1 MFTLN
6 DDNSIYATR
15 GDIVF
20 FYVTAED
27 DGQPYKFQSGDV
39 VRITIY
45 GRKDANTVYLQKDFP
60 VNDVCEKV
68 EIFLSEE
75 DTKIGDVISKPKDYW
90 YEVELNPGDNP
101 QTIVGYDEDGAKV
114 FKLFPEGA
122 DIESYEPD
130 PEDFPV
136 VDDELDMTSPRP
148 VSNRA
153 VSKAFINLE
162 AGYKATHAAVAEKFV
177 TPQMYGAVG
186 DGEADDTE
194 SFMAAIATGRPLY
207 VPTGEYL
214 VKELAIDKNCTI
226 YGDPKNMPTIRC
238 EGFVLNAQVY
248 LSGLTLLPAGSYAGT
263 GILVKKGGCKVEN
276 CTMYSFNIGLE
287 LSPEAHIVG
296 GVFRELTICYC
307 AHAGVKAVASGV
319 GQNNQILY
327 DHLYIVKCGINAD
340 NDTAE
345 STKLENGFG
354 MYIDGGY
361 AVEIRNC
368 VFEYNTGV
376 GLYLAQNY
384 PLNGCTVTTPY
395 FEHNKY
401 AQLYVANSKG
411 TYMKN
416 VHVSGDFYSDAGR
429 GLPADALPNRFLHIE
444 NNGNLKVGESDQGN
458 FFSSESAKAFGFAN
472 RFCPENVFPYDV
484 IGELKNPHIAMEE
497 YGGEKVWSM
506 PNGGA
511 TIYGCPVYLENGDY
525 KVTFEAIGTAAFNFV
540 FGLTGHPDG
549 SKSWTA
555 SATTEWTTV
564 ERTISCT
571 KRGSCYLY
579 CSNPTSNVVRIKDI
593 RIVRA

>member
-1 MFTLN
+1 MFTVN
-6 DDNSIYATR
+6 DDLSIYATR

-20 FYVTAED
+20 FSVSAED
-27 DGQPYKFQSGDV
+27 DGKPYKFQAGDV
-39 VRITIY
+39 VRIKVY
-45 GRKDANTVYLQKDFP
+45 GKKDAENVVLQKDFP
-60 VNDVCEKV
+60 VVDVAEKV

-75 DTKIGDVISKPKDYW
+75 DTKIGEVISKPKDYW
-90 YEVELNPGDNP
+90 YEVELNPGDAP
-101 QTIVGYDEDGAKV
+101 QTIIGYDEDGAKV

-122 DIESYEPD
+122 DIHKWIPE
-130 PEDFPV
+130 PEDIPV
-136 VDDELDMTSPRP
+136 VDEELDMTSTRP
-148 VSNRA
+148 VANSAVARA
-153 VSKAFINLE
+153 FVNLE
-162 AGYKATHAAVAEKFV
+162 AGYKATQAAVAEKFV

-186 DGEADDTE
+186 DGAADDTE
-194 SFMAAIATGRPLY
+194 SFKAAIATGRPVY

-214 VKELAIDKNCTI
+214 VGELAIDTNCTI
-226 YGDPKNMPTIRC
+226 YGDTKNMPTIRC
-238 EGFVLNAQVY
+238 AGIILNAQVF
-248 LSGLTLLPAGSYAGT
+248 LSGLQIFPAGSYVGT

-376 GLYLAQNY
+376 GLYMAQNY

-429 GLPADALPNRFLHIE
+429 GLPADALTNRYLHIE

-484 IGELKNPHIAMEE
+484 IGELKNPHLAVSE
-497 YGGEKVWSM
+497 YGGETVWTI
-506 PNGGA
+506 PNGGV
-511 TIYGCPVYLENGDY
+511 TLYGCPVYLEKGDY
-525 KVTFEAIGTAAFNFV
+525 IVTIEANASDSSNFV
-540 FGLTGHPDG
+540 FGFTGHPDG
-549 SKSWTA
+549 TKTWTCNA
-555 SATTEWTTV
+555 PTEWTTNT
-564 ERTISCT
+564 RTISAT
-571 KRGSCYLY
+571 QRGSCYLY
-579 CSNPTSNVVRIKDI
+579 CSNSTANIVRIKDI